1 MADSGRLRMV
11 LFRVGSS
18 LWAAPA
24 ATVREVIAAV
34 RPTRIPGSANTVAGL
49 VNLRGSLLTVV
60 DLRRVV
66 GSADPEAAPESILVV
81 EQGQRTYGLLVDE
94 VLDLLEIAGGD
105 LGQGAPPAGIDPALV
120 RATGRHRGKLF
131 VVLDTEAVLAPVIG

>member
-1 MADSGRLRMV
+1 MADSDGLRIV

-34 RPTRIPGSANTVAGL
+34 RPTRIPGTATAIAGL

-60 DLRRVV
+60 DLRRAV
-66 GSADPEAAPESILVV
+66 GLAAPAELPESILVV
-81 EQGQRTYGLLVDE
+81 EQGERVVGLLVDE
-94 VLDLLEIAGGD
+94 VLDLLEIAAGD
-105 LGQGAPPAGIDPALV
+105 LAQGAPPAGIDPALV
-120 RATGRHRGKLF
+120 RATGRYRGTPF
-131 VVLDTEAVLAPVIG
+131 VVLDTAAVLAPVMG